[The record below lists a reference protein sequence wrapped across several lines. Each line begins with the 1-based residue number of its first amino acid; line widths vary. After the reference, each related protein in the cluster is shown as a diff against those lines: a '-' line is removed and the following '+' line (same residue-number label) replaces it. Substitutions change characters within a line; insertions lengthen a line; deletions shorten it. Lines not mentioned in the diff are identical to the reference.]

1 MIFKKNKD
9 IVKKFFTLIQNFLI
23 KDLCQTQSSRVF
35 LISSIDKNFKK
46 KFFKSNMI
54 LEYLK
59 SSLNKNTFNFQSY
72 Y

>member
-46 KFFKSNMI
+46 KFFKSSMI